1 MTFPRD
7 TFERMIALLKQD
19 TTAKIEEDLA
29 RIAEI
34 ESKLIKFMD
43 FHSLV

>member
-1 MTFPRD
+1 M
-7 TFERMIALLKQD
+7 LKQD

-29 RIAEI
+29 KIAEI
-34 ESKLIKFMD
+34 EAKLIKFRD